1 LINLDPQGFSDLDIL
16 KEWTAKLEKTLPEE
30 MIELFKDIE
39 DPCLYGL
46 FEPEEQEGDVPLRLF
61 GLAGQ
66 EEVRQGNANGMKLA
80 CCLYDQVEN
89 RDRKDFENIWNGYLR
104 IYNLFQFIPYAL
116 FVTQVGLKDHAYDG
130 IKIREAPVVSDKG
143 AAMDYWADIRA
154 VTDANIHG
162 LLNILAENEWP
173 VPEVGYELVDKVGE
187 IVATAELAW
196 EVKNIAFLQGSE
208 LEFADVFEKS
218 GWQVFSLTTVVDD
231 PEKYIGLNKVL

>member
-1 LINLDPQGFSDLDIL
+1 
-16 KEWTAKLEKTLPEE
+16 
-30 MIELFKDIE
+30 M
-39 DPCLYGL
+39 
-46 FEPEEQEGDVPLRLF
+46 
-61 GLAGQ
+61 
-66 EEVRQGNANGMKLA
+66 
-80 CCLYDQVEN
+80 
-89 RDRKDFENIWNGYLR
+89 
-104 IYNLFQFIPYAL
+104 
-116 FVTQVGLKDHAYDG
+116 
-130 IKIREAPVVSDKG
+130 
-143 AAMDYWADIRA
+143 
-154 VTDANIHG
+154 TDANIHG